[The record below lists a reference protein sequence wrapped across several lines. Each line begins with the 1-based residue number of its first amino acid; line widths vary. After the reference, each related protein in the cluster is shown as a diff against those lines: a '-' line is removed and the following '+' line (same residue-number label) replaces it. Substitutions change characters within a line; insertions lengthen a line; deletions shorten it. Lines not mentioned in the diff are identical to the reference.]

1 MIGKTHGKLDMS
13 DHPSLR
19 GSQSVPGHASSE
31 EATGSV
37 PPQIRRDQVV
47 AIIPARYASSRFPGK
62 AIVDI
67 AGKPMIQ
74 WVYERTCRAAG
85 VGRVLVATDD
95 ERISQVVQGFGG
107 TAVMTSPNHPTGTDR
122 LAEVAARLD
131 VELIVN
137 VQGDEP
143 LIEPSAIDAAIAPFL
158 EDQTLM
164 MSTLRCPIPT
174 VDELF
179 DISITKVV
187 IDAQNFA
194 LYFSK
199 APIPYH
205 RDRWGPITSMVPRL
219 RLAGGTPP
227 VVGWRHIGLY
237 VYRRTFLLE
246 FAQLPQTPLE
256 RLEQLEQ
263 LRALEHGYRIKVVP
277 TQYVSIGIDTPED
290 VAKVKRLLRGAT

>member
-1 MIGKTHGKLDMS
+1 L
-13 DHPSLR
+13 
-19 GSQSVPGHASSE
+19 A
-31 EATGSV
+31 AT
-37 PPQIRRDQVV
+37 VV
-47 AIIPARYASSRFPGK
+47 IPARLGSTRFPAK
-62 AIVDI
+62 ILASET
-67 AGKPMIQ
+67 GKPLVQHVVEQVRKAKKIRN
-74 WVYERTCRAAG
+74 VI
-85 VGRVLVATDD
+85 VATDD
-95 ERISQVVQGFGG
+95 QRIVEALKPLG
-107 TAVMTSPNHPTGTDR
+107 TIVTMTAPEHQSGTDR
-122 LAEVAARLD
+122 VWQVVREWPG
-131 VELIVN
+131 ELIVN

-143 LIEPSAIDAAIAPFL
+143 LIEPSAIDAAIGPFL
-158 EDQTLM
+158 EDLTLM

-187 IDAQNFA
+187 TDAQDFA

-205 RDRWGPITSMVPRL
+205 RDSWGPMSSMIPRL

-237 VYRRTFLLE
+237 VYRRTFLL
-246 FAQLPQTPLE
+246 ALARLPQTPLE

-277 TQYVSIGIDTPED
+277 TQYVSIGVDTPED
-290 VAKVKRLLRGAT
+290 LAKVKRLLRGAT

>member
-1 MIGKTHGKLDMS
+1 MS
-13 DHPSLR
+13 DYP
-19 GSQSVPGHASSE
+19 SVPSSRSMAGLASSG
-31 EATGSV
+31 EAKGSV
-37 PPQIRRDQVV
+37 PPQISREQIV

-74 WVYERTCRAAG
+74 WVYERTCQASG

-95 ERISQVVQGFGG
+95 ERILQVVQGFGG
-107 TAVMTSPNHPTGTDR
+107 HAVMTSPSHPTGTDR
-122 LAEVAARLD
+122 LAEVAATLD

-143 LIEPSAIDAAIAPFL
+143 LIEPTAIDAALAPFA
-158 EDQTLM
+158 EDPTLV

-174 VDELF
+174 LDELF

-187 IDAQNFA
+187 TDFQNFA

-205 RDRWGPITSMVPRL
+205 RDGWGPIVSMVPRL

-237 VYRRTFLLE
+237 VYRRTFLLA
-246 FAQLPQTPLE
+246 FARLPQTPLE

-277 TQYVSIGIDTPED
+277 TQYVSIGVDTPED
-290 VAKVKRLLRGAT
+290 VAKVKRLLRGET

>member
-1 MIGKTHGKLDMS
+1 MS
-13 DHPSLR
+13 QQPSVFSSR
-19 GSQSVPGHASSE
+19 SVADRASST
-31 EATGSV
+31 EAIGSV
-37 PPQIRRDQVV
+37 PPQTSSEQVV

-62 AIVDI
+62 AVVDI

-74 WVYERTCRAAG
+74 WVYERTCQASG

-95 ERISQVVQGFGG
+95 ARILQVVQGFGG
-107 TAVMTSPNHPTGTDR
+107 QAVMTSPTHPTGTDR
-122 LAEVAARLD
+122 LAEVAATLD
-131 VELIVN
+131 ADLIVN

-143 LIEPSAIDAAIAPFL
+143 LIEPAAIDAAIAPCA
-158 EDQTLM
+158 EDPALVM
-164 MSTLRCPIPT
+164 CTLRCPIPT

-179 DISITKVV
+179 DISVTKVV
-187 IDAQNFA
+187 CDAQDFA

-205 RDRWGPITSMVPRL
+205 RDSWGPLTSMVLRL

-227 VVGWRHIGLY
+227 VVGWRHVGLY
-237 VYRRTFLLE
+237 VYRRTFLLA
-246 FAQLPQTPLE
+246 FARLPQTPLE

-277 TQYVSIGIDTPED
+277 TQYVSIGVDIPED
-290 VAKVKRLLRGAT
+290 VAKVRRLLRGEI

>member
-1 MIGKTHGKLDMS
+1 
-13 DHPSLR
+13 
-19 GSQSVPGHASSE
+19 
-31 EATGSV
+31 V
-37 PPQIRRDQVV
+37 PPHISREQVV

-62 AIVDI
+62 ALVDL

-74 WVYERTCRAAG
+74 WVYERTAQAAS

-95 ERISQVVQGFGG
+95 ERIAQVVEGFGG
-107 TAVMTSPNHPTGTDR
+107 TAVMTAPSHPTGTDR
-122 LAEVAARLD
+122 LAEVAGTLEA
-131 VELIVN
+131 ELIVN

-143 LIEPSAIDAAIAPFL
+143 LIEPAAIDAAVVPFTVDPAL
-158 EDQTLM
+158 L

-174 VDELF
+174 LDELF

-187 IDAQNFA
+187 VDAQDRA

-205 RDRWGPITSMVPRL
+205 RDSWGPLLGMVPRL
-219 RLAGGTPP
+219 RLAGGTQP
-227 VVGWRHIGLY
+227 VVAWRHVGLY
-237 VYRRTFLLE
+237 VFRRRFLLV

-263 LRALEHGYRIKVVP
+263 LRALEHGYDIKVVP
-277 TQYVSIGIDTPED
+277 TPYVSIGVDTPED
-290 VAKVKRLLRGAT
+290 VPKVTRILRGGT

>member
-1 MIGKTHGKLDMS
+1 MS
-13 DHPSLR
+13 NCPSPR
-19 GSQSVPGHASSE
+19 CSHSVPGNASST

-37 PPQIRRDQVV
+37 PPLFSRDQVV

-62 AIVDI
+62 AIVDL

-74 WVYERTCRAAG
+74 WVYERTCQAAH

-95 ERISQVVQGFGG
+95 ERIFQVVQGFGG
-107 TAVMTSPNHPTGTDR
+107 AAVMTSSNHPTGTDR
-122 LAEVAARLD
+122 LAEVAATLD
-131 VELIVN
+131 AMLIVN

-143 LIEPSAIDAAIAPFL
+143 LIEPAAIDAAITPFA
-158 EDQTLM
+158 EDPTLV

-174 VDELF
+174 LDELF

-187 IDAQNFA
+187 VDAQDCA

-205 RDRWGPITSMVPRL
+205 RDGWGPIASMVPRL

-237 VYRRTFLLE
+237 VYRRTFLLV
-246 FAQLPQTPLE
+246 FARLAQTPLE

-277 TQYVSIGIDTPED
+277 TPYVSIGVDTPED
-290 VAKVKRLLRGAT
+290 VAKVKRLLRGET

>member
-1 MIGKTHGKLDMS
+1 MS
-13 DHPSLR
+13 DHPSLP
-19 GSQSVPGHASSE
+19 GSRSIPRSASSD
-31 EATGSV
+31 EARGSV
-37 PPQIRRDQVV
+37 PPQISREQVV
-47 AIIPARYASSRFPGK
+47 ALIPARYASSRFPGK

-74 WVYERTCRAAG
+74 WVYERTCQAAG

-95 ERISQVVQGFGG
+95 ERILQVVQGFGG
-107 TAVMTSPNHPTGTDR
+107 QAVMTSPGHPTGTDR

-131 VELIVN
+131 AELIVN

-143 LIEPSAIDAAIAPFL
+143 LIEPSAIDAAIAPFT
-158 EDQTLM
+158 EDATLL
-164 MSTLRCPIPT
+164 MSTLRCPVPSL
-174 VDELF
+174 DELF

-187 IDAQNFA
+187 CDAQDFA

-205 RDRWGPITSMVPRL
+205 RDSWGPITTMVPRL

-237 VYRRTFLLE
+237 VYRRTFLLA
-246 FAQLPQTPLE
+246 FARLPQTPLE

-263 LRALEHGYRIKVVP
+263 LRALEYGYRIKVVP
-277 TQYVSIGIDTPED
+277 TPYVSIGVDTPED

>member
-1 MIGKTHGKLDMS
+1 MS
-13 DHPSLR
+13 DHPSLYCSHAIP
-19 GSQSVPGHASSE
+19 GSASSD

-37 PPQIRRDQVV
+37 PPQISREQVV

-67 AGKPMIQ
+67 AHKPMIQ
-74 WVYERTCRAAG
+74 WVYERTCQASG

-95 ERISQVVQGFGG
+95 ERIFQVVQGFGG
-107 TAVMTSPNHPTGTDR
+107 HVVMTSPAHPTGTDR
-122 LAEVAARLD
+122 LAEVAATLD
-131 VELIVN
+131 AELIVN

-143 LIEPSAIDAAIAPFL
+143 LIEPSAIDAAIAPFS
-158 EDQTLM
+158 EDSTLA

-174 VDELF
+174 LDELF

-187 IDAQNFA
+187 VDSQNFA

-205 RDRWGPITSMVPRL
+205 RDGWGPIIGMVPRL
-219 RLAGGTPP
+219 RLTGGTPP
-227 VVGWRHIGLY
+227 AVGWRHIGLY

-246 FAQLPQTPLE
+246 FARLPQTPLE

-277 TQYVSIGIDTPED
+277 TQYVSVGVDTPED
-290 VAKVKRLLRGAT
+290 VAKVRRLLRGET

>member
-1 MIGKTHGKLDMS
+1 MS
-13 DHPSLR
+13 HHPS
-19 GSQSVPGHASSE
+19 VPSSRAVASLASSG

-37 PPQIRRDQVV
+37 SPQIRREQVV

-74 WVYERTCRAAG
+74 WVYERTCQAAG

-95 ERISQVVQGFGG
+95 ERILQVVQGFGG
-107 TAVMTSPNHPTGTDR
+107 NAVMTSPSHPTGTDR
-122 LAEVAARLD
+122 LAEVATTLD
-131 VELIVN
+131 AVLIVN

-143 LIEPSAIDAAIAPFL
+143 LIDPTAIDAALAPFA
-158 EDQTLM
+158 EDSTLV

-174 VDELF
+174 LDELF
-179 DISITKVV
+179 DIGITKVV
-187 IDAQNFA
+187 TDVQDFA

-205 RDRWGPITSMVPRL
+205 RDGWGPIATMVPRL
-219 RLAGGTPP
+219 RLAGGTAP

-246 FAQLPQTPLE
+246 FARLPQTPLE

-277 TQYVSIGIDTPED
+277 TPYVSVGVDTPED
-290 VAKVKRLLRGAT
+290 AAKVRRLLRGET

>member
-1 MIGKTHGKLDMS
+1 MS
-13 DHPSLR
+13 DRPSLR
-19 GSQSVPGHASSE
+19 GSHSIPSSASSG

-37 PPQIRRDQVV
+37 PPQISREQVV

-62 AIVDI
+62 AIVEI

-74 WVYERTCRAAG
+74 WVYERTCQAAG
-85 VGRVLVATDD
+85 VGGVLVATDD
-95 ERISQVVQGFGG
+95 ARILQVVEGFGG
-107 TAVMTSPNHPTGTDR
+107 KAVMTASSHPTGTDR
-122 LAEVAARLD
+122 LAEVAATLD
-131 VELIVN
+131 AELIVN

-143 LIEPSAIDAAIAPFL
+143 LIEPAAIDAAIAPFA
-158 EDQTLM
+158 EDAMLV

-174 VDELF
+174 LDELF

-187 IDAQNFA
+187 TDVQDFA

-205 RDRWGPITSMVPRL
+205 RDGWGPITGMVPRL

-246 FAQLPQTPLE
+246 FARLPQTPLE

-263 LRALEHGYRIKVVP
+263 LRALEHGYRMKVVP
-277 TQYVSIGIDTPED
+277 TPYVSVGVDTPED
-290 VAKVKRLLRGAT
+290 VAKVGRLLRGET

>member
-1 MIGKTHGKLDMS
+1 V
-13 DHPSLR
+13 PSLISR
-19 GSQSVPGHASSE
+19 E
-31 EATGSV
+31 
-37 PPQIRRDQVV
+37 QVV

-67 AGKPMIQ
+67 AGRPMIQ
-74 WVYERTCRAAG
+74 WVYERTRQAAG

-95 ERISQVVQGFGG
+95 ARILRVVEGFGG
-107 TAVMTSPNHPTGTDR
+107 TAVMTATSHPTGTDR
-122 LAEVAARLD
+122 LAEVAATLD
-131 VELIVN
+131 AELIVN

-143 LIEPSAIDAAIAPFL
+143 LIEPSAIDAAMAPFAADAAL
-158 EDQTLM
+158 V

-174 VDELF
+174 LDELF

-187 IDAQNFA
+187 TDEQDFA

-205 RDRWGPITSMVPRL
+205 RDAWGAIAGMVARL

-246 FAQLPQTPLE
+246 FARLPQTPLE

-277 TQYVSIGIDTPED
+277 TQYVSIGVDTPED
-290 VAKVKRLLRGAT
+290 VAKVGRLLRGER

>member
-1 MIGKTHGKLDMS
+1 MS
-13 DHPSLR
+13 ERPSF
-19 GSQSVPGHASSE
+19 SYSHAVPCNASIA

-37 PPQIRRDQVV
+37 PPQISREQVV

-62 AIVDI
+62 ALVDLH
-67 AGKPMIQ
+67 GKPMIQ
-74 WVYERTCRAAG
+74 WVYERTAEATG

-95 ERISQVVQGFGG
+95 ERIFQVVLGFGG
-107 TAVMTSPNHPTGTDR
+107 EAVMTSPNHPTGTDR
-122 LAEVAARLD
+122 IAEVAATLAA
-131 VELIVN
+131 ELIVN

-143 LIEPSAIDAAIAPFL
+143 LIQASAIEAAIAPFGV
-158 EDQTLM
+158 DPTLV
-164 MSTLRCPIPT
+164 MSTLRCPVPT

-187 IDAQNFA
+187 VDARDFA

-205 RDRWGPITSMVPRL
+205 RDGWGPLISMVPRL

-227 VVGWRHIGLY
+227 VVGWRHVGLY
-237 VYRRTFLLE
+237 VYRRTFLLT
-246 FAQLPQTPLE
+246 FALLPQTPLE

-277 TQYVSIGIDTPED
+277 TPYVSVGVDTPED
-290 VAKVKRLLRGAT
+290 VAKVRRLLRGAT

>member
-1 MIGKTHGKLDMS
+1 MS
-13 DHPSLR
+13 DRPSWQC
-19 GSQSVPGHASSE
+19 SHAIPDNASAA

-37 PPQIRRDQVV
+37 PPQVSRDQVV

-62 AIVDI
+62 AIVDL

-74 WVYERTCRAAG
+74 WVYERTSQAAG

-95 ERISQVVQGFGG
+95 ERILHVVEGFGG
-107 TAVMTSPNHPTGTDR
+107 TVVMTSAKHLTGTDR
-122 LAEVAARLD
+122 LAEVAATLD
-131 VELIVN
+131 AELIVN

-143 LIEPSAIDAAIAPFL
+143 LIEPSAIDAAIAPFAK
-158 EDQTLM
+158 DPTLV

-174 VDELF
+174 VEELF

-187 IDAQNFA
+187 VDAQDYA

-205 RDRWGPITSMVPRL
+205 RDGWGPIISMVPRL

-237 VYRRTFLLE
+237 VYRRTFLLL
-246 FAQLPQTPLE
+246 FARLPQTPLE

-277 TQYVSIGIDTPED
+277 TPYLSIGVDTPED
-290 VAKVKRLLRGAT
+290 VAKVKRLLRGET

>member
-1 MIGKTHGKLDMS
+1 MNQYSTASCSRSAAHHTSS
-13 DHPSLR
+13 D
-19 GSQSVPGHASSE
+19 
-31 EATGSV
+31 EATGSLS
-37 PPQIRRDQVV
+37 PQISPAQVV

-62 AIVDI
+62 ALVDI
-67 AGKPMIQ
+67 TGKPMIQ
-74 WVYERTCRAAG
+74 WVYERTCQAAG
-85 VGRVLVATDD
+85 VGHVLVATDD
-95 ERISQVVQGFGG
+95 ARIFQVVQGFGG
-107 TAVMTSPNHPTGTDR
+107 HAVMTSPSHPTGTDR
-122 LAEVAARLD
+122 LAEVAATLD
-131 VELIVN
+131 AELIVN

-143 LIEPSAIDAAIAPFL
+143 LIEPAAIDAAIAPCA
-158 EDQTLM
+158 DDSTLV

-187 IDAQNFA
+187 CDTQDFA

-205 RDRWGPITSMVPRL
+205 RDSWGPLTSMMPRL
-219 RLAGGTPP
+219 RLAGGTAP

-237 VYRRTFLLE
+237 VYRRTFLLD
-246 FAQLPQTPLE
+246 FARLPQTPLE

-277 TQYVSIGIDTPED
+277 TQYVSIGVDTPED
-290 VAKVKRLLRGAT
+290 VAKVRRLLRGET

>member
-1 MIGKTHGKLDMS
+1 MS
-13 DHPSLR
+13 ECPSL
-19 GSQSVPGHASSE
+19 SYSHAVSCNASTP

-37 PPQIRRDQVV
+37 PPQISREQVV

-62 AIVDI
+62 ALVDLD
-67 AGKPMIQ
+67 GKPMIQ
-74 WVYERTCRAAG
+74 WVYERTTEATG

-95 ERISQVVQGFGG
+95 ERIFQVVLGFGG
-107 TAVMTSPNHPTGTDR
+107 EAVMTSPNHPTGTDR
-122 LAEVAARLD
+122 IAEVAATLAA
-131 VELIVN
+131 ELIVN

-143 LIEPSAIDAAIAPFL
+143 LIQASAIEAAIAPFAA
-158 EDQTLM
+158 DPTLV
-164 MSTLRCPIPT
+164 MSTLRCPVPT

-187 IDAQNFA
+187 VDARDFA

-205 RDRWGPITSMVPRL
+205 RDGWGPLISMVPRL

-227 VVGWRHIGLY
+227 VVGWRHVGLY
-237 VYRRTFLLE
+237 VYRRTFLLT
-246 FAQLPQTPLE
+246 FAMLPQTPLE

-277 TQYVSIGIDTPED
+277 TPYVSVGVDTPED
-290 VAKVKRLLRGAT
+290 VAKVRRLLRGAT

>member
-1 MIGKTHGKLDMS
+1 MAD
-13 DHPSLR
+13 
-19 GSQSVPGHASSE
+19 HASSE
-31 EATGSV
+31 EAIGSV
-37 PPQIRRDQVV
+37 PPQISQAPVV

-62 AIVDI
+62 ALIDIV
-67 AGKPMIQ
+67 GKPMIQ
-74 WVYERTCRAAG
+74 WVYERTCQAAG
-85 VGRVLVATDD
+85 VGQVLVATDD
-95 ERISQVVQGFGG
+95 TRIYQVVQGFGG
-107 TAVMTSPNHPTGTDR
+107 QAVMTSPNHATGTDR
-122 LAEVAARLD
+122 LAEVAERLD
-131 VELIVN
+131 AEIIVN

-143 LIEPSAIDAAIAPFL
+143 LIEPAAIDAAIAPCA
-158 EDQTLM
+158 EDPTLV

-187 IDAQNFA
+187 CDAQDCA

-205 RDRWGPITSMVPRL
+205 RDAWGPLASMIPRL

-263 LRALEHGYRIKVVP
+263 LRALEHGYRIKVIP
-277 TQYVSIGIDTPED
+277 TPYVSIGVDTPED
-290 VAKVKRLLRGAT
+290 VAKVRRLLRGER

>member
-1 MIGKTHGKLDMS
+1 MS
-13 DHPSLR
+13 NCSSARSCH
-19 GSQSVPGHASSE
+19 SVPGSASSP
-31 EATGSV
+31 EATGGV
-37 PPQIRRDQVV
+37 PPRFSPDQVV

-62 AIVDI
+62 ALVDLV
-67 AGKPMIQ
+67 GKPMIQ
-74 WVYERTCRAAG
+74 WVYERTSQAAG

-95 ERISQVVQGFGG
+95 ERILQAVQGFGG
-107 TAVMTSPNHPTGTDR
+107 AAVMTSPSHPTGTDR
-122 LAEVAARLD
+122 LAEVAATLD
-131 VELIVN
+131 ATLIVN

-143 LIEPSAIDAAIAPFL
+143 LIEPAAIDAAIAPFA
-158 EDQTLM
+158 EDPTLV

-174 VDELF
+174 LDELF
-179 DISITKVV
+179 DIGVTKVV
-187 IDAQNFA
+187 ADAQDCA

-205 RDRWGPITSMVPRL
+205 RDGWGPISSMVPRL

-237 VYRRTFLLE
+237 VYRRTFLLV
-246 FAQLPQTPLE
+246 FARLAQTPLE

-277 TQYVSIGIDTPED
+277 TPYVSIGVDTPED
-290 VAKVKRLLRGAT
+290 VAKVERLLRGAT

>member
-1 MIGKTHGKLDMS
+1 MS
-13 DHPSLR
+13 PHPTGLSSR
-19 GSQSVPGHASSE
+19 SMADHASSN
-31 EATGSV
+31 EAIGSV
-37 PPQIRRDQVV
+37 SPQISHDQVV

-62 AIVDI
+62 ALVDI

-74 WVYERTCRAAG
+74 WVYERTCQASG
-85 VGRVLVATDD
+85 VDCVLVATDD
-95 ERISQVVQGFGG
+95 AQIFQVVQGFGG
-107 TAVMTSPNHPTGTDR
+107 HAVMTSPNHATGTDR
-122 LAEVAARLD
+122 LAEVAATLAA
-131 VELIVN
+131 ELIVN

-143 LIEPSAIDAAIAPFL
+143 LIEPAAIDAAIAPCV
-158 EDQTLM
+158 EDPTLV
-164 MSTLRCPIPT
+164 MSTLRCPIPS

-179 DISITKVV
+179 DIGITKVV
-187 IDAQNFA
+187 CDAQDFA

-205 RDRWGPITSMVPRL
+205 RDAWGPLTSMVARL

-246 FAQLPQTPLE
+246 FARLPQTPLE

-277 TQYVSIGIDTPED
+277 TPYVSIGVDTPED
-290 VAKVKRLLRGAT
+290 VAKVRRLLRGER

>member
-1 MIGKTHGKLDMS
+1 MNE
-13 DHPSLR
+13 
-19 GSQSVPGHASSE
+19 HASAGGSLGVPQLASSG

-37 PPQIRRDQVV
+37 SPPLRREQVV

-62 AIVDI
+62 PLVDI

-74 WVYERTCRAAG
+74 WVYERTCRARG

-95 ERISQVVQGFGG
+95 ARIARVVVGFGG
-107 TAVMTSPNHPTGTDR
+107 EAVMTSPTHPTGTDR
-122 LAEVAARLD
+122 LAEVAATLEA
-131 VELIVN
+131 ELIVN

-143 LIEPSAIDAAIAPFL
+143 LIEPSAIDAALAPFAA
-158 EDQTLM
+158 DPTLV
-164 MSTLRCPIPT
+164 MSTLRCPISSL
-174 VDELF
+174 DELF

-187 IDAQNFA
+187 TDGQDFA

-205 RDRWGPITSMVPRL
+205 RDEWGPLPSMVPRL
-219 RLAGGTPP
+219 RLSGGTAPI
-227 VVGWRHIGLY
+227 VGWRHIGVY
-237 VYRRTFLLE
+237 VYRRRFLLTY
-246 FAQLPQTPLE
+246 ARLPQTPLE

-277 TQYVSIGIDTPED
+277 TPYASIGVDTPED
-290 VAKVKRLLRGAT
+290 VAKVERLLRGET

>member
-1 MIGKTHGKLDMS
+1 MNDR
-13 DHPSLR
+13 PSLWHSR
-19 GSQSVPGHASSE
+19 AVAGDASSTE
-31 EATGSV
+31 TTGSV
-37 PPQIRRDQVV
+37 PSLTSREQVI

-62 AIVDI
+62 ALVDI

-74 WVYERTCRAAG
+74 WVYERTAQAAA

-95 ERISQVVQGFGG
+95 ERVFQVVQGFGG
-107 TAVMTSPNHPTGTDR
+107 VAVMTSPRHPTGTDR

-131 VELIVN
+131 AELIVN

-143 LIEPSAIDAAIAPFL
+143 LIEPAAIDAAIAPCA
-158 EDQTLM
+158 EDSTLM

-174 VDELF
+174 IDELF

-187 IDAQNFA
+187 VDAQDFA

-205 RDRWGPITSMVPRL
+205 RDGWGPIISMVPRL

-237 VYRRTFLLE
+237 VYRRTFLLT

-277 TQYVSIGIDTPED
+277 TPYVSVGVDTPED
-290 VAKVKRLLRGAT
+290 VAKVRHLLRGAI